1 MKVVVASTVHQEAH
15 VAHTEEALR
24 AMASWAV
31 ALVVPEALEAAETVE
46 AAVVAGW

>member
-15 VAHTEEALR
+15 AAHTEEALR

-31 ALVVPEALEAAETVE
+31 ALAVPEALEAAGTVE
-46 AAVVAGW
+46 VAAAAGW